1 MTQIDLQNYMKNPC
15 RVSSIPYWKTKTVS
29 VPHGMLIIHDE
40 LYNDDYLNKYDDE
53 RYFRLQHNLINL
65 YKPELPEGYSV
76 ICATSKQYADHINS
90 CYYDLTVTEEL
101 IDSYTTH
108 AVYDEDL
115 WIAVV
120 DKETNK
126 IVASGIGEYD
136 REIHEGVLEW
146 IQVTETYR
154 SNGLGGF
161 VVNELLWRMK
171 EKADFVT
178 VSGKSDNKTNPE
190 RLYRSCGFTGN
201 DLWHILKLKEV

>member
-29 VPHGMLIIHDE
+29 VPDGMLIIHDE
-40 LYNDDYLNKYDDE
+40 LYNDDYLN
-53 RYFRLQHNLINL
+53 
-65 YKPELPEGYSV
+65 KPELPEGYSV